1 METYDETIESKVMHV
16 LHFDKFYKKYST
28 KVVCETLDFLAEEES
43 LFLNYIKTIIEKINV
58 NSDIFT
64 LFIYENKLKVLFV
77 YTHTD
82 KRGDI
87 YILSGTIYHKCHFLE
102 VSVSVKNLSKAQ
114 KQFFPNILKTFDSDP
129 ESWEK
134 KEHWAWYVWPTQKEG
149 NNDPL
154 KTAVKNIADID
165 YILSDPIILSY
176 WRQILSNLSVVLNV
190 QSRNGIPFK
199 DHGRINNFLEEWTS
213 ENYQK
218 QISKYPEFSSA
229 LDMFSLAWK
238 KAGKKR
244 S

>member
-1 METYDETIESKVMHV
+1 MEMYDETIESKVMHV

-28 KVVCETLDFLAEEES
+28 KVGCETLDFLSEEES
-43 LFLNYIKTIIEKINV
+43 FFLNYIKTITKNLNA

-82 KRGDI
+82 KQGNI
-87 YILSGTIYHKCHFLE
+87 YILYGNTYHKCYFFE
-102 VSVSVKNLSKAQ
+102 ISVSVKNLSKAQ
-114 KQFFPNILKTFDSDP
+114 KQFFPKILKTFSSKP

-149 NNDPL
+149 RSDRL
-154 KTAVKNIADID
+154 KTAVKNVADID
-165 YILSDPIILSY
+165 YILSDLVMLSF
-176 WRQILSNLSVVLNV
+176 WKKILSNLSVVLNV
-190 QSRNGIPFK
+190 QGRNGIPFK